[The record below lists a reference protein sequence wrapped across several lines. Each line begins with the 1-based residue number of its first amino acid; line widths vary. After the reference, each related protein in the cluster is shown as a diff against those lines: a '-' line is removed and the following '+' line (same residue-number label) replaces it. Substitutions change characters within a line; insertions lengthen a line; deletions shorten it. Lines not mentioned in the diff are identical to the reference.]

1 MLSLRLPR
9 TRGAARAAGPAPARR
24 TKTPLGRITAT
35 LVVGTLAA
43 LGPILEGA
51 LGDGRGW
58 TIGLLLLLAAPS
70 LARAGGPRFHPLDP
84 ETYIPA
90 TYFLSVAYSPVL
102 RLLMSREFS
111 LSSHETAAM
120 RVAYAGA
127 VGCAIACTAL
137 SRPQEVPDTQR
148 MVPMH
153 RPTATLDQDWA
164 TIIVGMVGLGLVAT
178 WIVTIGVG
186 RFFSLNYASNH
197 LEADGKGLLTGGWH
211 FIGVAVVYLLLR
223 AASLR
228 KAGLAVPRAISLAGL
243 CFFASFLL
251 NTVMGRRGPLV
262 WIVLAIA
269 LAVHAYGIKIRRV
282 WLAVGMVSV
291 IFYGFVVEGARAE
304 QGKGIDAQISS
315 ASAYLDRIENPL
327 EIGELQRVYANLV
340 TIVNEQPPIISY
352 PGESWVNAF
361 LILVPKPL
369 WSERPLGL
377 AQQYALWTAPDLAR
391 RGAGF
396 AMGAA
401 TEGYLNFGLAGTAI
415 EIAVFS
421 AFFFMLPL
429 LVASARGSPLLVR
442 AAAVNLASFAYNQF
456 RGELTALLKITVSL
470 GIALL
475 AVLLLTSVVAHL
487 RRGMAAL
494 GPTRKRS
501 GRRQRDPRL
510 GPSSALGR

>member
-9 TRGAARAAGPAPARR
+9 ARGAARAAGRAPAPR
-24 TKTPLGRITAT
+24 TKTPLGRMTAT
-35 LVVGTLAA
+35 LLVGTLAA

-58 TIGLLLLLAAPS
+58 TIGLLILLAAPS
-70 LARAGGPRFHPLDP
+70 LARASGPRFHPLDP

-90 TYFLSVAYSPVL
+90 AYFLSVAYSPIL
-102 RLLMSREFS
+102 RLLISREFS

-127 VGCAIACTAL
+127 VGCALACTAL
-137 SRPQEVPDTQR
+137 SRPQEAPDLQRLVPA
-148 MVPMH
+148 H
-153 RPTATLDQDWA
+153 RPKAALDQDWA
-164 TIIVGMVGLGLVAT
+164 TIVVGMVGLGLVAT
-178 WIVTIGVG
+178 WIATIGLG
-186 RFFSLNYASNH
+186 RFFSMNYASNH

-211 FIGVAVVYLLLR
+211 LIGVAVVYLLLR
-223 AASLR
+223 VVSLR
-228 KAGLAVPRAISLAGL
+228 KAGLAVPRVVSLAGF
-243 CFFASFLL
+243 CFFVSFLL
-251 NTVMGRRGPLV
+251 NTIMGRRGPLV
-262 WIVLAIA
+262 WTVLSVA
-269 LAVHAYGIKIRRV
+269 LAVHAFGIQIRRV
-282 WLAVGMVSV
+282 WLAVGMVGV
-291 IFYGFVVEGARAE
+291 LFYGIVVEGARAE
-304 QGKGIDAQISS
+304 QGSGFDAQISS

-340 TIVNEQPPIISY
+340 SVVNEQPPIISY

-377 AQQYALWTAPDLAR
+377 AQRYAMWTAPDLAR

-401 TEGYLNFGLAGTAI
+401 AEGYLNFGLAGTAI
-415 EIAVFS
+415 EIGVFS
-421 AFFFMLPL
+421 ALFFMVPL
-429 LVASARGSPLLVR
+429 LVAGARGSSLLAR

-475 AVLLLTSVVAHL
+475 AAVVLTSVVAHL
-487 RRGMAAL
+487 RRGLAAL
-494 GPTRKRS
+494 GPTGRRS
-501 GRRQRDPRL
+501 GQRLRGPRH